1 MRPWSMEV
9 VRWGLTDQEH
19 LVEYACHEGN
29 VGLAFTLSG
38 ARAKES
44 EQQAEE
50 NGDRLAFVTGASREA
65 GSNPAPR
72 PAPELCAV
80 IHRAD
85 HPRLKLVMGPA
96 AELDKGCIAD
106 ARPNEGSNYQ

>member
-65 GSNPAPR
+65 VSNSAPR
-72 PAPELCAV
+72 SSPELSAVSYRTNDLGKAFAMVPVGAVPMGLSECA
-80 IHRAD
+80 
-85 HPRLKLVMGPA
+85 K
-96 AELDKGCIAD
+96 
-106 ARPNEGSNYQ
+106 PNELS